1 MKRSLSGIQSS
12 GILHLGNYFGAI
24 KQFVDNQK
32 SGEYDCF
39 YFIADYHSLTSLPD
53 PKSVTE
59 NTYNIVLDYLALGLD
74 PKKSTIFLQS
84 DVPEHAELSWL
95 LSNVT
100 PVGLLERGHSYKD
113 KIAKGISP
121 NTGLLTYPVLMAA
134 DILMYD
140 TDIVP
145 VGKDQKQHLE
155 FARDIAMKFN
165 QQYGVDLFKLPEPLI
180 LDDSAIVPGTDGQ
193 KMSKSY
199 GNTINMFASKKE
211 LKKQVMSI
219 VTDSTPLEDPKDPDN
234 NVAKL
239 YALFATIEKQNEMK
253 EKFLAGNYGYG
264 HAKTE
269 VLNAILEYFGEA
281 REKREELIKHP
292 DYIKDVLFE
301 GGKKARAIAQ
311 EKVMKAKE
319 AVGLVGNLYKYMK

>member
-1 MKRSLSGIQSS
+1 MKRSLSGIQPS
-12 GILHLGNYFGAI
+12 GILHLGNYFGAM
-24 KQFVDNQK
+24 KQFIDTQN
-32 SGEYDCF
+32 SGEYDGF
-39 YFIADYHSLTSLPD
+39 YFIADYHSLTSLTD
-53 PKSVTE
+53 PKALKD

-84 DVPEHAELSWL
+84 DVPEHTELSWL

-140 TDIVP
+140 TDVVP

-165 QQYGVDLFKLPEPLI
+165 LHYIVDLFKLPEPLI

-219 VTDSTPLEDPKDPDN
+219 VTDSTPLEDPKDPNN

-239 YALFATIEKQNEMK
+239 YALFASIEKQNEMK

-281 REKREELIKHP
+281 RERREELAKDT
-292 DYIKDVLFE
+292 DYINEVLYE

-311 EKVMKAKE
+311 EKIMKAKE
-319 AVGLVGNLYKYMK
+319 AVGIIGNLYKYMK

>member
-1 MKRSLSGIQSS
+1 MKRSLSGIQPS

-24 KQFVDNQK
+24 SQFVKNQN
-32 SGEYDCF
+32 SGNYEGF
-39 YFIADYHSLTSLPD
+39 YFIADYHSLTSLTD
-53 PKSVTE
+53 PKALKE
-59 NTYNIVLDYLALGLD
+59 NSYNIVLDYLALGLD
-74 PKKSTIFLQS
+74 PQKSTIFLQS
-84 DVPEHAELSWL
+84 DIPEHVELSWL

-140 TDIVP
+140 TDVVP

-165 QQYGVDLFKLPEPLI
+165 QQYNVDLFKLPEPLI

-219 VTDSTPLEDPKDPDN
+219 VTDSTPLEDPKDPNN

-239 YALFATIEKQNEMK
+239 YALFASIEKQNEMK
-253 EKFLAGNYGYG
+253 EKFRAGNYGYG

-281 REKREELIKHP
+281 RERREELAKDT
-292 DYIKDVLFE
+292 DYINEVLYE

-311 EKVMKAKE
+311 EKIMKAKE
-319 AVGLVGNLYKYMK
+319 AVGIIGNLYKYMK

>member
-84 DVPEHAELSWL
+84 DVPEHTELSWL

-281 REKREELIKHP
+281 REKREELVKHP